1 VRIFLIMAMLLSAFS
16 AQAATRFA
24 LLIGNNVGG
33 IEDGALR
40 WAEEDARRVR
50 DVFQELG
57 DVAQGRALLLLGV
70 DVDQMRSA
78 LARLRGQVEE
88 AKRQGYR
95 SEVFIF
101 YSGHGD
107 ASSLHFGSQRFDL
120 QEFKRLI
127 QAIPADTSVTII
139 DACRSRALKSGR
151 GKGARHGP
159 AFDISLPREP
169 GPVGRVVITSA
180 GANEIAQE
188 TDEYKSSFFTHHMLS
203 ALRGAA
209 DADSDGRVT
218 LAEFYRYVYHHTL
231 ASSHGVTAA
240 VQHPEMEVKLEGEGE
255 IAMTNLERSGST
267 LVLPRGIGGDFLLV
281 DDRNGR
287 VIAEVRKPEKES
299 RSLALPTG
307 RYRVQLR
314 SGGRIFAGEV
324 ALEWGGRRKLDASVL
339 QEQPL
344 VAALTKGSQLDPAS
358 WAFSSAGLVGTP
370 LVLADVVAAGAALG
384 TEHHVSGWPVFLVSS
399 LQITHAEAKNPA
411 WRYKH
416 LESRLAFGVGYGLFM
431 GPVRLSATL
440 TAGVLFLYER
450 AYRLESERV
459 GPVIGAPTRE
469 DGLVAGPCVSPG
481 LALRVPVADAWAL
494 LLGAEMQLAVIPVD
508 GTWDAA
514 TAVLGRIG
522 VEYEF

>member
-1 VRIFLIMAMLLSAFS
+1 MRVLLTLIVLLTAFS

-33 IEDGALR
+33 IEDGALK
-40 WAEEDARRVR
+40 WAEEDARRVH
-50 DVFQELG
+50 DVLNELG
-57 DVAQGRALLLLGV
+57 DVAPGRALLLQGT
-70 DVDQMRSA
+70 DVDEIRSA

-88 AKRQGYR
+88 AKRHGYR

-107 ASSLHFGSQRFDL
+107 ASSLHLGSQRFKLD
-120 QEFKRLI
+120 EFKRLI

-151 GKGARHGP
+151 GKGAAHGP
-159 AFDISLPREP
+159 AFDISLARDP
-169 GPVGRVVITSA
+169 GPVGRVLITSA

-209 DADSDGRVT
+209 DADSDGTVT

-255 IAMTNLERSGST
+255 IAMTNLKRSGSI
-267 LVLPRGIGGDFLLV
+267 LELPRGMGGDFLIV
-281 DDRNGR
+281 NDRNGR

-314 SGGRIFAGEV
+314 RGGRIFAGEV

-344 VAALTKGSQLDPAS
+344 VAALTKGSELDPSA
-358 WAFSSAGLVGTP
+358 WAFSSVGVVGTP
-370 LVLADVVAAGAALG
+370 VILSDVVTAGAALG
-384 TEHHVSGWPVFLVSS
+384 TEHHISGWPVFLLTN

-416 LESRLAFGVGYGLFM
+416 LESRLAFGVGYGIHM
-431 GPVRLSATL
+431 GPLRLSATL
-440 TAGVLFLYER
+440 TAGVLLVYER
-450 AYRLESERV
+450 AYRLDSDR
-459 GPVIGAPTRE
+459 IGEVTDVPLRT
-469 DGLVAGPCVSPG
+469 DGLAAGPCLSPG
-481 LALRVPVADAWAL
+481 LSLRVPVADSWAL
-494 LLGAEMQLAVIPVD
+494 LLGAEMQLALIPVD
-508 GTWDAA
+508 GDWDTAA
-514 TAVLGRIG
+514 AVLGQIG
-522 VEYEF
+522 VEYKF

>member
-1 VRIFLIMAMLLSAFS
+1 LVVLLTTFS

-33 IEDGALR
+33 IEDGALK
-40 WAEEDARRVR
+40 WAEEDARRVQ
-50 DVFQELG
+50 DVLNELG
-57 DVAQGRALLLLGV
+57 DVAPGRAILLQGA
-70 DVDQMRSA
+70 DVDDVRAA

-107 ASSLHFGSQRFDL
+107 ATALHLGSQLFKLDDL
-120 QEFKRLI
+120 KRLI

-139 DACRSRALKSGR
+139 DACRSRSLKSGR
-151 GKGARHGP
+151 RKGATHGP
-159 AFDISLPREP
+159 AFDISLARDP
-169 GPVGRVVITSA
+169 GPVGRVLITSA
-180 GANEIAQE
+180 GADEIAQE
-188 TDEYKSSFFTHHMLS
+188 TDQYKSSFFTHHMLS

-209 DADSDGRVT
+209 DADSDGTVT

-240 VQHPEMEVKLEGEGE
+240 VQHPEMDVKLEGEGE
-255 IAMTNLERSGST
+255 IAMTNLKRSGST
-267 LVLPRGIGGDFLLV
+267 LVLPRGVGGDFLIV
-281 DDRNGR
+281 DDKNGR

-314 SGGRIFAGEV
+314 RSGRIFAGEV
-324 ALEWGGRRKLDASVL
+324 ALEWGGKRKLDASVL
-339 QEQPL
+339 KEQPL
-344 VAALTKGSQLDPAS
+344 VAALTKGSELDPSA
-358 WAFSSAGLVGTP
+358 WAFSSLGLVGTP
-370 LVLADVVAAGAALG
+370 VVLSDAVAAGAALG
-384 TEHHVSGWPVFLVSS
+384 TEHHISGWPVFLLTS

-416 LESRLAFGVGYGLFM
+416 LESRLAFGVGYGLHM
-431 GPVRLSATL
+431 GPLRLSATL
-440 TAGVLFLYER
+440 TAGVLLVYER

-459 GPVIGAPTRE
+459 GPVTGTE
-469 DGLVAGPCVSPG
+469 TKSDGLAVGPCLSPG
-481 LALRVPVADAWAL
+481 LSLRIPVADAWAF
-494 LLGAEMQLAVIPVD
+494 LLGAEMQLAFIPVD
-508 GTWDAA
+508 GDWDAA
-514 TAVLGRIG
+514 FAVLGQIG
-522 VEYEF
+522 VEYKF

>member
-1 VRIFLIMAMLLSAFS
+1 LLVLLTAFS

-33 IEDGALR
+33 IEDGALK
-40 WAEEDARRVR
+40 WAEEDASRVH
-50 DVFQELG
+50 DVFSQLG
-57 DVAQGRALLLLGV
+57 DVAPGRALLLQGA
-70 DVDQMRSA
+70 DVDEVRAA

-107 ASSLHFGSQRFDL
+107 AKSLHLGSQILKLD
-120 QEFKRLI
+120 EFKRLI

-139 DACRSRALKSGR
+139 DACRSRSLKSGR
-151 GKGARHGP
+151 SKGATHGP
-159 AFDISLPREP
+159 AFDISLARDP
-169 GPVGRVVITSA
+169 GPVGRVLITSA
-180 GANEIAQE
+180 GAEEIAQE
-188 TDEYKSSFFTHHMLS
+188 TDQYKSSFFTHHMLS

-209 DADSDGRVT
+209 DADSDGTVT

-240 VQHPEMEVKLEGEGE
+240 VQHPEMDVKLEGEGE
-255 IAMTNLERSGST
+255 IAMTNLKRAGST
-267 LVLPRGIGGDFLLV
+267 LVLPKGVGGDFLIV
-281 DDRNGR
+281 DDKNGR

-314 SGGRIFAGEV
+314 RGGRIFAGEV
-324 ALEWGGRRKLDASVL
+324 ALEWGGKRQLDASVL
-339 QEQPL
+339 EEQPL
-344 VAALTKGSQLDPAS
+344 VAALTKGSELDPSA

-370 LVLADVVAAGAALG
+370 VILSDVVAAGAALG
-384 TEHHVSGWPVFLVSS
+384 TEHHISGWPVFLLTS

-416 LESRLAFGVGYGLFM
+416 LESRLAFGVGYGLYL
-431 GPVRLSATL
+431 GPLRLSATL
-440 TAGVLFLYER
+440 SAGVLLVYER

-459 GPVIGAPTRE
+459 GPVTGTETRS
-469 DGLVAGPCVSPG
+469 DGLAAGPCISPG
-481 LALRVPVADAWAL
+481 LGLRLPVADAWAL
-494 LLGAEMQLAVIPVD
+494 LLGAEMQLAFIPVD
-508 GTWDAA
+508 GNWDAA
-514 TAVLGRIG
+514 IAVLGQIG
-522 VEYEF
+522 VEYKF

>member
-1 VRIFLIMAMLLSAFS
+1 MRVLSTLLVLLAAIS

-40 WAEEDARRVR
+40 WAQEDARRVR
-50 DVFQELG
+50 DVLQELG
-57 DVAQGRALLLLGV
+57 DVAPGRALLLSGA
-70 DVDQMRSA
+70 DVDEVRSA

-107 ASSLHFGSQRFDL
+107 ASSLHLGSRSLDL

-127 QAIPADTSVTII
+127 RAIPADTSVTVI

-159 AFDISLPREP
+159 AFDISLARDP
-169 GPVGRVVITSA
+169 GPVGRVLITSA

-209 DADSDGRVT
+209 DEDSDGRVT

-255 IAMTNLERSGST
+255 ITLTNLKRSGST
-267 LVLPRGIGGDFLLV
+267 LVLPRGTGGDFLIV

-287 VIAEVRKPEKES
+287 VIAEVRKPEKET

-314 SGGRIFAGEV
+314 RGGRIFAGEV
-324 ALEWGGRRKLDASVL
+324 ALEWGGRRELDAASL
-339 QEQPL
+339 AEQPL
-344 VAALTKGSQLDPAS
+344 VAALTKGSDLDPSS

-370 LVLADVVAAGAALG
+370 VVLSDVVAAGAALG
-384 TEHHVSGWPVFLVSS
+384 SEHHVSGWPVFLLTS
-399 LQITHAEAKNPA
+399 LQITHAESKNPA

-416 LESRLAFGVGYGLFM
+416 LESRLAFGAGYGLHL

-440 TAGVLFLYER
+440 TAGVLLVYER

-459 GPVIGAPTRE
+459 GLVTGATTRT
-469 DGLVAGPCVSPG
+469 DGLAAGPCISPG
-481 LALRVPVADAWAL
+481 LGLRVPVADAWAL
-494 LLGAEMQLAVIPVD
+494 LLGAEMQLALIPID
-508 GTWDAA
+508 GDWDAA
-514 TAVLGRIG
+514 AAVLGRIG
-522 VEYEF
+522 AEFEF

>member
-1 VRIFLIMAMLLSAFS
+1 MKVFLTLVVLLTAFS

-33 IEDGALR
+33 IEDGALK

-50 DVFQELG
+50 DVLNELG
-57 DVAQGRALLLLGV
+57 DVAQGRALLLQGV
-70 DVDQMRSA
+70 DVEEVRSA

-107 ASSLHFGSQRFDL
+107 ASALHLGSERLTL

-151 GKGARHGP
+151 GKGATHGP
-159 AFDISLPREP
+159 AFDISLARDP
-169 GPVGRVVITSA
+169 GPVGRVLITSA

-209 DADSDGRVT
+209 DADSDGTVT

-240 VQHPEMEVKLEGEGE
+240 VQHPEMDVKLEGEGE
-255 IAMTNLERSGST
+255 IAMTNLKRSGST
-267 LVLPRGIGGDFLLV
+267 LELPRGMGGDFLIV

-314 SGGRIFAGEV
+314 RGGRIFAGEV

-344 VAALTKGSQLDPAS
+344 VAALTKGSELDPSA
-358 WAFSSAGLVGTP
+358 WAFSSVGLVGTP
-370 LVLADVVAAGAALG
+370 VILSDVVAAGAALG
-384 TEHHVSGWPVFLVSS
+384 TEHHVSGWPVFLLTS

-416 LESRLAFGVGYGLFM
+416 LESRLAFGVGYGIYM
-431 GPVRLSATL
+431 GPLRLSATL
-440 TAGVLFLYER
+440 TAGVLLVYER

-459 GPVIGAPTRE
+459 GPVTGTSIRN
-469 DGLVAGPCVSPG
+469 DGLAVGPCLSPG
-481 LALRVPVADAWAL
+481 LSLRIPVADTWAL
-494 LLGAEMQLAVIPVD
+494 LLGAEMQLAMIPVD
-508 GTWDAA
+508 GDWDTAA
-514 TAVLGRIG
+514 AVLGQIG
-522 VEYEF
+522 VEYKF

>member
-1 VRIFLIMAMLLSAFS
+1 VLLSFVVLLTAFS
-16 AQAATRFA
+16 VQAATRFA

-33 IEDGALR
+33 IEDGALK

-50 DVFQELG
+50 DVLNELG
-57 DVAQGRALLLLGV
+57 DVAQGRALLLQGV
-70 DVDQMRSA
+70 DVEEVRSA

-107 ASSLHFGSQRFDL
+107 ASSLHLGSQRFALD
-120 QEFKRLI
+120 EFKRLI
-127 QAIPADTSVTII
+127 RAIPADTSVTII

-151 GKGARHGP
+151 GKGATHGP
-159 AFDISLPREP
+159 AFDISLARDP
-169 GPVGRVVITSA
+169 GPVGRVLITSA

-209 DADSDGRVT
+209 DSDSDGTVT

-255 IAMTNLERSGST
+255 IVMTNLKRAGST
-267 LVLPRGIGGDFLLV
+267 LELPRGLGGDFLIV

-299 RSLALPTG
+299 RSLALPIG

-314 SGGRIFAGEV
+314 RGGRIFAGEV

-339 QEQPL
+339 KEQPL
-344 VAALTKGSQLDPAS
+344 VAALTKGSELDPSA
-358 WAFSSAGLVGTP
+358 WAFSSVGLVGTP
-370 LVLADVVAAGAALG
+370 VILSDVVAAGAALG
-384 TEHHVSGWPVFLVSS
+384 TEHHVSGWPVFLLTS

-416 LESRLAFGVGYGLFM
+416 LESRLVFGVGYGLYL

-440 TAGVLFLYER
+440 TAGVLLVYER

-459 GPVIGAPTRE
+459 GPVTGTPTRL
-469 DGLVAGPCVSPG
+469 DGLAAGPCLSPG
-481 LALRVPVADAWAL
+481 LSLRIPVADTWAL
-494 LLGAEMQLAVIPVD
+494 LLGGEMQMALIPVD
-508 GTWDAA
+508 GDWGTA
-514 TAVLGRIG
+514 TAWLGQIG
-522 VEYEF
+522 VEYKF